1 MLDVDGQA
9 CGRAPRRSLEVWSG
23 HRLAGKEAAVEFEH
37 VLVERS
43 GDYVTIT
50 MNRPQ
55 RRNALSLQHMR
66 ELIAAFAQA
75 GSGDALGIVL
85 AGNGPVFSAGHDF
98 ADVADAG
105 LGAVRSLLTTCTEL
119 MSLMQQVPQPVV
131 ARVHGLATAAG
142 CQLVASADLAVAS
155 EDAGFA
161 APGGKG
167 GWFCHTPMV
176 AIARNVGRKRAA
188 EMALSGDVI
197 DARTALDWG
206 LVNRVVPAAQLDSA
220 TMDLLERVT
229 RGSAESKG
237 IGKQALYAQIDLDQ
251 PKAYAYAV
259 EVMAATSQLPD
270 AREGMRAFLE
280 KRKPQWSRGR
290 Q

>member
-1 MLDVDGQA
+1 MD
-9 CGRAPRRSLEVWSG
+9 
-23 HRLAGKEAAVEFEH
+23 FEDI
-37 VLVERS
+37 LVERS
-43 GDYVTIT
+43 GDFATVT

-55 RRNALSLQHMR
+55 RRNALSLRHMR
-66 ELIAAFAQA
+66 ELIAAFSELG
-75 GSGDALGIVL
+75 GSDALGIVL
-85 AGNGPVFSAGHDF
+85 AGHGPVFSAGHDF
-98 ADVADAG
+98 ADVADAD
-105 LGAVRSLLTTCTEL
+105 LSAVRALLLTCTEL
-119 MSLMQQVPQPVV
+119 MTLIQQVPQPVV

-155 EDAGFA
+155 ENAGFA

-176 AIARNVGRKRAA
+176 AIARNVGRKRAT

-197 DARTALDWG
+197 DARTALEWG
-206 LVNRVVPAAQLDSA
+206 LVNHVVPGGQLDSA
-220 TMDLLERVT
+220 VGDLLERVT

-251 PKAYAYAV
+251 PKAYAYAI

-270 AREGMRAFLE
+270 AREGMRAFLD
-280 KRKPQWSRGR
+280 KRKPRWRHGR